1 MTGLVR
7 VLVVSPAQ
15 WSMLEK
21 LHLTQSGLWGVHALV
36 IVSAKG
42 VWQLT
47 FAVCER
53 GALRA
58 LGFARRGK
66 VVQSKAQCFGQCRAT
81 KKKRS
86 AWRVFL
92 MRTTR
97 KTAIYKN
104 GGYDEVSSMTNGSAT
119 GKE

>member
-15 WSMLEK
+15 SSTSER
-21 LHLTQSGLWGVHALV
+21 LHLTQSGLRKAHALV
-36 IVSAKG
+36 IVWARG

-47 FAVCER
+47 FVVCER

-58 LGFARRGK
+58 LEFARRGK
-66 VVQSKAQCFGQCRAT
+66 VVQSKAQCFGRCRVT
-81 KKKRS
+81 KRKRI
-86 AWRVFL
+86 AWRISL

-97 KTAIYKN
+97 KTAIYKD
-104 GGYDEVSSMTNGSAT
+104 GGYDEVSSMTNCSAT

>member
-15 WSMLEK
+15 SSTLER
-21 LHLTQSGLWGVHALV
+21 LHLTQSGLWRVHALV
-36 IVSAKG
+36 IVWARG

-47 FAVCER
+47 FVLCER

-58 LGFARRGK
+58 LDFARRVK
-66 VVQSKAQCFGQCRAT
+66 VVQSKAQCYGRCRVT
-81 KKKRS
+81 KRKRS
-86 AWRVFL
+86 AWRVFPI
-92 MRTTR
+92 RTIR
-97 KTAIYKN
+97 KTAIHKD
-104 GGYDEVSSMTNGSAT
+104 GGYDEVSSMTNNSAT